1 MSFSRT
7 ASDQH
12 TGELTPVV
20 IVTDNGPA
28 YRSVGFARCIDS
40 RPELL
45 HVRTRHRSPQTNGVI
60 ERFYQAIKYETCTGT
75 RSATAWSWLRRWTPI

>member
-1 MSFSRT
+1 MIAQAEALLGHRLLEDVVDL
-7 ASDQH
+7 A

-28 YRSVGFARCIDS
+28 YRSVGFARFNAS

-45 HVRTRHRSPQTNGVI
+45 HVRSRTARRRP
-60 ERFYQAIKYETCTGT
+60 
-75 RSATAWSWLRRWTPI
+75 SA